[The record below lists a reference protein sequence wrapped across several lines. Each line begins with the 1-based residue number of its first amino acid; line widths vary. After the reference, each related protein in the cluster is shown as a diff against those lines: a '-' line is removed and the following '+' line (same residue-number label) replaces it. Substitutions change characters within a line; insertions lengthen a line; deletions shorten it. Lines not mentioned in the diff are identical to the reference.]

1 MYKRPY
7 RKIIY
12 RKKVNIL
19 LVQIVNRN
27 LGDTVIADNAAY
39 LIKQSLPYFTKKHYR
54 LQLYDIQSEDYE
66 LVREADLIIFDG
78 GGLIKYQIGRAHV

>member
-1 MYKRPY
+1 MVKRPY

-27 LGDTVIADNAAY
+27 LGDTVIADNAAW
-39 LIKQSLPYFTKKHYR
+39 LAP
-54 LQLYDIQSEDYE
+54 
-66 LVREADLIIFDG
+66 
-78 GGLIKYQIGRAHV
+78 